1 MSPDYRATYPK
12 QRGAALAMAVFIIVV
27 LSLVGLSLV
36 NLLNKSTEATVSDV
50 LGTRA
55 EFAAQ
60 SAANAFLV
68 TLFASP
74 NSIDGSQCEA
84 RTGGLA
90 PRQNDSTPNNYSYS
104 ADAEGLRQCQ
114 VEVFCDSVDINQR
127 NHYRIESIAVCEA
140 GDFSYSRN
148 LLIEVSD
155 AVL

>member
-1 MSPDYRATYPK
+1 MSPNYHFCLTR
-12 QRGAALAMAVFIIVV
+12 QRGAALAMAIFIIVV

-36 NLLNKSTEATVSDV
+36 KVLNTATEATVSDV

-55 EFAAQ
+55 EFAAK

-68 TLFASP
+68 TLFDSP
-74 NSIDGSQCEA
+74 NSIDGTACVT
-84 RTGGLA
+84 RTPGLA
-90 PRQNDSTPNNYSYS
+90 PSQVDTNPSSYTYHP
-104 ADAEGLRQCQ
+104 DAQGLNQCAAQ
-114 VEVFCDSVDINQR
+114 VFCDTILINQR